1 MTRTNIIVSIILFV
15 LVGITGWLQSVFED
29 NDADKSSKI
38 SAGGID
44 YFMEDFTITSMTAE
58 GIPGQELTA
67 TRMVHYSEDDSTEL
81 TKPHFTVFKESSAPW
96 HIVAD
101 RGWLSAD
108 NKNILL
114 KGSVVIDR
122 PADKNSGT
130 MRMTTS
136 ELRIRTEDEYAE
148 TDKPVLMI
156 TDATT
161 TQAGGLRLYLK
172 QGKMYL
178 LGNVRGKY
186 AK

>member
-1 MTRTNIIVSIILFV
+1 MTRTNIIVSIVLFV
-15 LVGITGWLQSVFED
+15 LVGLTGWLQNVFEVSDTD
-29 NDADKSSKI
+29 NSGKE

-44 YFMEDFTITSMTAE
+44 YYMEDFTITSMNAE

-67 TRMVHYSEDDSTEL
+67 SKMVHYSEDDSTEL
-81 TKPHFTVFKESSAPW
+81 TKPHFTVFKKSSAPW

-108 NKNILL
+108 SKNILL
-114 KGSVVIDR
+114 KGGVVIDR
-122 PADKNSGT
+122 PADKDNGT

-172 QGKMYL
+172 QGKMHL
-178 LGNVRGKY
+178 TGNVRGKY

>member
-1 MTRTNIIVSIILFV
+1 MTRTNIIASIVMIL
-15 LVGITGWLQSVFED
+15 LVAITGWLQSAFEVKD
-29 NDADKSSKI
+29 SGSSKKSSG
-38 SAGGID
+38 GGID
-44 YFMEDFTITSMTAE
+44 YFMDNFTITSMSVE
-58 GIPGQELTA
+58 GRPDQELTA
-67 TRMVHYSEDDSTEL
+67 VKMVHYTDDDSTEL
-81 TKPHFTVFKESSAPW
+81 TKPHFTVFKKSSAPW

-108 NKNILL
+108 SKNILL
-114 KGSVVIDR
+114 KGGVVIDR
-122 PADKNSGT
+122 PADKAAGT

-161 TQAGGLRLYLK
+161 TQAEGLRLYLK
-172 QGKMYL
+172 QGKMHL